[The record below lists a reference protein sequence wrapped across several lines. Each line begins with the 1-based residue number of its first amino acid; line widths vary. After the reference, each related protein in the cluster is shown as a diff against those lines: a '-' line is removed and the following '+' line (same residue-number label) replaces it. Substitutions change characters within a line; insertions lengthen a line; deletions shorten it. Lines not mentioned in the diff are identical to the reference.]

1 LEHEL
6 YIKHVYMTLLVLILV
21 PILFKIFAKKPSLI
35 PSPVQNIFEVYINFV
50 DSMIK
55 ENMGEKGRKYFP
67 LIAGIGLFVFFGNL
81 LGLIPGFES
90 STANINT
97 TAALAILVF
106 LYYNYEGIRKQGFV
120 KYFKHFFGP
129 IKWMAPLFFIIE
141 ILSHLSRPLTL
152 ALRLFANMTGGE
164 ILTLVLI
171 FLVPF
176 LVPLPIIF
184 IHFFQVFLQTYVFMI
199 LTTVYIAGAVVE
211 TEEH

>member
-1 LEHEL
+1 
-6 YIKHVYMTLLVLILV
+6 MTIGILIVV
-21 PILFKIFAKKPSLI
+21 PILFKVFAKKPSLI
-35 PSPVQNIFEVYINFV
+35 PSPIQNIFEVYIEFV
-50 DSMIK
+50 NNMIK

-81 LGLIPGFES
+81 LGLIPGLES

-97 TAALAILVF
+97 TAALALLVF
-106 LYYNYEGIRKQGFV
+106 FYYNYEGIKKQGFI

-129 IKWMAPLFFIIE
+129 IKLMAPLFFVIE

-211 TEEH
+211 MEEH

>member
-1 LEHEL
+1 MEHEL
-6 YIKHVYMTLLVLILV
+6 YIKHVILTIGILIFV
-21 PILFKIFAKKPSLI
+21 PILFKILAKKPSLI
-35 PSPVQNIFEVYINFV
+35 PSPIQNIFEVYIEFV
-50 DSMIK
+50 DNMIK

-67 LIAGIGLFVFFGNL
+67 LVAAIGLFVFFGNL
-81 LGLIPGFES
+81 LGLIPGLDS

-129 IKWMAPLFFIIE
+129 IKWMAPLFFVIE

-211 TEEH
+211 SEEH

>member
-1 LEHEL
+1 MEHEL
-6 YIKHVYMTLLVLILV
+6 YIRHIIMTIGILIVV
-21 PILFKIFAKKPSLI
+21 PILFKVFAKKPSLI
-35 PSPVQNIFEVYINFV
+35 PSPIQNIFEVYIEFV
-50 DSMIK
+50 NNMIK

-81 LGLIPGFES
+81 LGLIPGLES

-97 TAALAILVF
+97 TAALALLVF
-106 LYYNYEGIRKQGFV
+106 FYYNYEGIKKQGFI

-129 IKWMAPLFFIIE
+129 IKLMAPLFFVIE

-211 TEEH
+211 MEEH